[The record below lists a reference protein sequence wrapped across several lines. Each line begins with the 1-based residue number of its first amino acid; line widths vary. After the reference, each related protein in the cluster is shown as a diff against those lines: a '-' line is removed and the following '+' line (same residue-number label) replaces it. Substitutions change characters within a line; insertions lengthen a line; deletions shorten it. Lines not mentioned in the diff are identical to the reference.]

1 MPQSECI
8 KVRLKPGMTD
18 KFVEWAKQVSKRTD
32 EAKRYMNEQ
41 GVLAEHI
48 FLERSAEGDFVI
60 VYWNVEDLAKARS
73 AFQASTRK
81 IDLEMMEI
89 VDSTWD
95 RSQVARL
102 EPIFIRKAQPLF
114 CNSCASDVEIIP
126 IEPDDLRSNLEK
138 PHIMPEIDHLRKFL

>member
-102 EPIFIRKAQPLF
+102 EPI
-114 CNSCASDVEIIP
+114 
-126 IEPDDLRSNLEK
+126 LE
-138 PHIMPEIDHLRKFL
+138 LS

>member
-18 KFVEWAKQVSKRTD
+18 KFLDWAKQVSNRPD
-32 EAKRYMNEQ
+32 EAKRYMSEQ

-73 AFQASTRK
+73 AFQASARK

-102 EPIFIRKAQPLF
+102 ERI
-114 CNSCASDVEIIP
+114 
-126 IEPDDLRSNLEK
+126 LE
-138 PHIMPEIDHLRKFL
+138 L

>member
-18 KFVEWAKQVSKRTD
+18 RFVEWAKQVSNRTD
-32 EAKRYMNEQ
+32 EGKRYMNEQ
-41 GVLAEHI
+41 GVVSEHI

-73 AFQASTRK
+73 AFQSATRK

-102 EPIFIRKAQPLF
+102 EPT
-114 CNSCASDVEIIP
+114 
-126 IEPDDLRSNLEK
+126 LE
-138 PHIMPEIDHLRKFL
+138 LS

>member
-18 KFVEWAKQVSKRTD
+18 KFLEWAKQVSNRPD
-32 EAKRYMNEQ
+32 EAKRYMSEQ

-102 EPIFIRKAQPLF
+102 E
-114 CNSCASDVEIIP
+114 SV
-126 IEPDDLRSNLEK
+126 LE
-138 PHIMPEIDHLRKFL
+138 L

>member
-18 KFVEWAKQVSKRTD
+18 KFVEWAKQISKRTD
-32 EAKRYMNEQ
+32 EAKHYMNEQ
-41 GVLAEHI
+41 GVLSEHI

-60 VYWNVEDLAKARS
+60 VYWNVEDLAKARA
-73 AFQASTRK
+73 AFQNSTRK

-102 EPIFIRKAQPLF
+102 EPI
-114 CNSCASDVEIIP
+114 
-126 IEPDDLRSNLEK
+126 LE
-138 PHIMPEIDHLRKFL
+138 LS

>member
-32 EAKRYMNEQ
+32 EAKHYMNEQ

-60 VYWNVEDLAKARS
+60 VYWNVEDLAKARA
-73 AFQASTRK
+73 AFQNSTRK

-102 EPIFIRKAQPLF
+102 EPIL
-114 CNSCASDVEIIP
+114 
-126 IEPDDLRSNLEK
+126 DLS
-138 PHIMPEIDHLRKFL
+138 

>member
-18 KFVEWAKQVSKRTD
+18 KFLEWAKQVSNRPD
-32 EAKRYMNEQ
+32 EAKRYMSEQ

-102 EPIFIRKAQPLF
+102 ER
-114 CNSCASDVEIIP
+114 V
-126 IEPDDLRSNLEK
+126 LE
-138 PHIMPEIDHLRKFL
+138 L

>member
-18 KFVEWAKQVSKRTD
+18 KFVEWARQVSSRMD
-32 EAKRYMNEQ
+32 EAKRDMREQ

-48 FLERSAEGDFVI
+48 FLERSSDGDFAI
-60 VYWNVEDLAKARS
+60 VYWSVEDLAKARS
-73 AFQASTRK
+73 AFQSSTRK

-102 EPIFIRKAQPLF
+102 EP
-114 CNSCASDVEIIP
+114 V
-126 IEPDDLRSNLEK
+126 LE
-138 PHIMPEIDHLRKFL
+138 L

>member
-18 KFVEWAKQVSKRTD
+18 KFLDWAKQVSNRPD
-32 EAKRYMNEQ
+32 EAKRYMSEQ

-73 AFQASTRK
+73 AFQASARK

-102 EPIFIRKAQPLF
+102 ERVL
-114 CNSCASDVEIIP
+114 
-126 IEPDDLRSNLEK
+126 DL
-138 PHIMPEIDHLRKFL
+138 

>member
-18 KFVEWAKQVSKRTD
+18 KFLDWAKQVSNRPD
-32 EAKRYMNEQ
+32 EAKRYMSEQ

-102 EPIFIRKAQPLF
+102 E
-114 CNSCASDVEIIP
+114 SV
-126 IEPDDLRSNLEK
+126 LE
-138 PHIMPEIDHLRKFL
+138 L

>member
-18 KFVEWAKQVSKRTD
+18 KFVEWAKQVSNRID
-32 EAKRYMNEQ
+32 EAKRDMREQ
-41 GVLAEHI
+41 GILSEHI
-48 FLERSAEGDFVI
+48 FLERSPEGDFVI

-73 AFQASTRK
+73 AFQSAPRK
-81 IDLEMMEI
+81 MDLEMMEI

-102 EPIFIRKAQPLF
+102 EP
-114 CNSCASDVEIIP
+114 V
-126 IEPDDLRSNLEK
+126 LE
-138 PHIMPEIDHLRKFL
+138 L

>member
-18 KFVEWAKQVSKRTD
+18 KFLDWAKQVSNRPD
-32 EAKRYMNEQ
+32 EAKRYMSEQ

-102 EPIFIRKAQPLF
+102 ER
-114 CNSCASDVEIIP
+114 V
-126 IEPDDLRSNLEK
+126 LE
-138 PHIMPEIDHLRKFL
+138 L

>member
-18 KFVEWAKQVSKRTD
+18 KFVEWAKQISKRTD
-32 EAKRYMNEQ
+32 EARHYMNEQ
-41 GVLAEHI
+41 GVLSEHI
-48 FLERSAEGDFVI
+48 FLERAAEGDFVI
-60 VYWNVEDLAKARS
+60 VYWNVEDLAKVRT
-73 AFQASTRK
+73 AFQNSTSK

-102 EPIFIRKAQPLF
+102 EPI
-114 CNSCASDVEIIP
+114 
-126 IEPDDLRSNLEK
+126 LE
-138 PHIMPEIDHLRKFL
+138 LS

>member
-18 KFVEWAKQVSKRTD
+18 KFLDWAKQVSNRPD
-32 EAKRYMNEQ
+32 EAKRYMSEQ

-73 AFQASTRK
+73 AFQASARK

-102 EPIFIRKAQPLF
+102 ER
-114 CNSCASDVEIIP
+114 V
-126 IEPDDLRSNLEK
+126 LE
-138 PHIMPEIDHLRKFL
+138 L

>member
-18 KFVEWAKQVSKRTD
+18 KFVEWAKQVSTD
-32 EAKRYMNEQ
+32 EAKRYMHEQ
-41 GVLAEHI
+41 GVLSEHI

-60 VYWNVEDLAKARS
+60 VYWNVEDLAKARI
-73 AFQASTRK
+73 AFQSSTRK

-102 EPIFIRKAQPLF
+102 EPI
-114 CNSCASDVEIIP
+114 
-126 IEPDDLRSNLEK
+126 LE
-138 PHIMPEIDHLRKFL
+138 LS

>member
-1 MPQSECI
+1 
-8 KVRLKPGMTD
+8 MTD
-18 KFVEWAKQVSKRTD
+18 RFLEWAKQVSTRPD
-32 EAKRYMNEQ
+32 EAKRYMSEQ

-73 AFQASTRK
+73 AFQASTRQ

-102 EPIFIRKAQPLF
+102 EP
-114 CNSCASDVEIIP
+114 V
-126 IEPDDLRSNLEK
+126 LE
-138 PHIMPEIDHLRKFL
+138 L

>member
-18 KFVEWAKQVSKRTD
+18 RFLEWAKQVSTRPD
-32 EAKRYMNEQ
+32 EAKRYMSEQ

-73 AFQASTRK
+73 AFQASARK

-102 EPIFIRKAQPLF
+102 EP
-114 CNSCASDVEIIP
+114 V
-126 IEPDDLRSNLEK
+126 LE
-138 PHIMPEIDHLRKFL
+138 L

>member
-18 KFVEWAKQVSKRTD
+18 RFLEWAKQVSTRPD
-32 EAKRYMNEQ
+32 EAKRYMSEQ

-73 AFQASTRK
+73 AFQASTRQ

-102 EPIFIRKAQPLF
+102 EP
-114 CNSCASDVEIIP
+114 V
-126 IEPDDLRSNLEK
+126 LE
-138 PHIMPEIDHLRKFL
+138 L

>member
-18 KFVEWAKQVSKRTD
+18 KFVQWARQVSTRID
-32 EAKRYMNEQ
+32 EAKRDMREQ
-41 GVLAEHI
+41 GILAEHI
-48 FLERSAEGDFVI
+48 FLERSSEGDFVI
-60 VYWNVEDLAKARS
+60 VYWNVEDLAKART
-73 AFQASTRK
+73 AFLSPPRK

-102 EPIFIRKAQPLF
+102 EH
-114 CNSCASDVEIIP
+114 V
-126 IEPDDLRSNLEK
+126 LE
-138 PHIMPEIDHLRKFL
+138 L